1 MKIITDNITKSTSY
15 KLANGI
21 IVTNV
26 FTNKKDWYKLVT
38 CGNTQEIYKNG
49 SIQYKDD
56 INKLGKL
63 YDANKSNL
71 YHHDCLC
78 SLVMCLDE
86 LGKVA

>member
-21 IVTNV
+21 IATHV
-26 FTNKKDWYKLVT
+26 FTDKKDWYKLLTV
-38 CGNTQEIYKNG
+38 GNAQEIYKNG
-49 SIQYKDD
+49 NLQYKED
-56 INKLGKL
+56 ISKLGKL
-63 YDANKSNL
+63 YDANKSNE

-86 LGKVA
+86 LGNVA